1 MLIKPTSLVLKEHFF
16 CILSVLTRLVG
27 PSQFS
32 PQAASKGGL
41 ADTNYFIIIVIIIIT
56 IIIIIIIINERLL
69 STRQA

>member
-32 PQAASKGGL
+32 PQAACKGGL
-41 ADTNYFIIIVIIIIT
+41 ADTNYFIIILLLLFIVV
-56 IIIIIIIINERLL
+56 IIIIINERLL